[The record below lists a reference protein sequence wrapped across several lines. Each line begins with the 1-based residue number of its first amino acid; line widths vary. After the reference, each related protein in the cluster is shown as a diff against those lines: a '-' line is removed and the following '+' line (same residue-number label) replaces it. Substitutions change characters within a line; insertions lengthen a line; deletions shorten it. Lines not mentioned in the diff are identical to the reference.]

1 MSQPILF
8 PDAEDLLVDYLTAEF
23 AERAITATAHTKVPN
38 PRPTKFVL
46 VPRVGGVRRNIVV
59 DAPTI
64 GFEVWADRDKAASD
78 LAQITRALVNGMA
91 GRRIGGV
98 QCYRVEELAGPTNFP
113 DGVSAQSR
121 YVFTT
126 TLSFRGTVL

>member
-8 PDAEDLLVDYLTAEF
+8 PDAEDLLVDHLTAEF
-23 AERAITATAHTKVPN
+23 AARGVTATAHTKVPN
-38 PRPTKFVL
+38 PRPTSFVL

-64 GFEVWADRDKAASD
+64 GFEVWGPTDKAASD

-91 GRRIGGV
+91 GHVIGGV
-98 QCYRVEELAGPTNFP
+98 QCYRVDELAGPANLP

-126 TLSFRGTVL
+126 TLSFRGKVI